1 MAVVGDSSCDEPSAQ
16 SGVAGPPQRSVQ
28 WVDSGGEDAG
38 GGEGD
43 PELGGH
49 GVADQGDVG
58 QDAAG
63 EGNIEVQ
70 GERFQAR
77 GG

>member
-1 MAVVGDSSCDEPSAQ
+1 MAGA
-16 SGVAGPPQRSVQ
+16 PQGTVQ
-28 WVDSGGEDAG
+28 RVDGGGEDAD

-49 GVADQGDVG
+49 GFADRGDVG